1 MTIRRAFAHAFLGG
15 LHIIWPV
22 LSIILAFI
30 AVIGVVV
37 GLVEGW
43 GVWRG
48 LYFAFVT
55 ALTIGYG
62 DLVPTRPLTQLLSV
76 LAGFAGITMT
86 ALLAGVAVRAF
97 QVSNRRAD
105 KE

>member
-1 MTIRRAFAHAFLGG
+1 MTIRRIFAHAFFDG

-22 LSIILAFI
+22 LSVILAFI
-30 AVIGVVV
+30 AGVGVVV

-48 LYFAFVT
+48 LYFAFIT

-62 DLVPTRPLTQLLSV
+62 DLVPTRPLTQLLAV
-76 LAGFAGITMT
+76 LAGFAGITMA
-86 ALLAGVAVRAF
+86 ALLAGLAVRAF
-97 QVSNRRAD
+97 QVS
-105 KE
+105 KERTGKD

>member
-1 MTIRRAFAHAFLGG
+1 VDG

-22 LSIILAFI
+22 LAAILAFI
-30 AVIGVVV
+30 AGVGAVV

-48 LYFAFVT
+48 VYFAFIT

-62 DLVPTRPLTQLLSV
+62 DLVPTRPLTQLLAV
-76 LAGFAGITMT
+76 LVGFAGVTMV
-86 ALLAGVAVRAF
+86 ALLAALAVRAF
-97 QVSNRRAD
+97 HVS
-105 KE
+105 KERIGKD

>member
-1 MTIRRAFAHAFLGG
+1 MTIRRAFALAFVDG

-30 AVIGVVV
+30 AGVGVVV

-48 LYFAFVT
+48 LYFAFIT

-62 DLVPTRPLTQLLSV
+62 DLVPTRPLTQLLAV
-76 LAGFAGITMT
+76 LAGFAGLTMA
-86 ALLAGVAVRAF
+86 ALLAGLAVRAF
-97 QVSNRRAD
+97 QVS
-105 KE
+105 KERTGKD